1 MGGEGL
7 SSNIGGSRNGF
18 FITKGYIAITT
29 QYYLFTTGRTMF
41 VLVVV
46 VAVAATADFMTLDG
60 AHCQ

>member
-1 MGGEGL
+1 MGGGEGL

-29 QYYLFTTGRTMF
+29 QYYLFTTGRTRF
-41 VLVVV
+41 VVVVVV
-46 VAVAATADFMTLDG
+46 VAAAADFMTFDG